1 MNNEWYEKDFT
12 HKYSHASWSRVLF
25 VSVSDVVFGLD
36 SPQSLQI
43 KISDNL
49 LYYENVIWY
58 LVKQWD
64 D

>member
-43 KISDNL
+43 KISDDL
-49 LYYENVIWY
+49 LYYENDLISGETII
-58 LVKQWD
+58 
-64 D
+64 